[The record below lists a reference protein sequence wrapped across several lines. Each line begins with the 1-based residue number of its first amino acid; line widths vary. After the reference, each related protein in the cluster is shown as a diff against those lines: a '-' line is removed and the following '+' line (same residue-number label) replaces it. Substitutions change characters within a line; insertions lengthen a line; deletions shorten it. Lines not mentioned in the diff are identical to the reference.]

1 VLQAQRFSCARVESR
16 CAMLRF
22 KTCAAVSA
30 GGVRGLVSAAST
42 EVLFSKVTD
51 GKQRSK
57 RSKKKKTLSV
67 QPGRQ
72 KERVGKATTH
82 ARLTYAH
89 PPSLPPSVTLHT
101 FSTRDTSARASCSV

>member
-1 VLQAQRFSCARVESR
+1 MLQAQRFSCARVESR

-57 RSKKKKTLSV
+57 RSKKKRNS
-67 QPGRQ
+67 
-72 KERVGKATTH
+72 ERTARETNGESGKGNDIRTSDIRTT
-82 ARLTYAH
+82 
-89 PPSLPPSVTLHT
+89 PLPPPE
-101 FSTRDTSARASCSV
+101 RDPAHLLYSRH